1 MRLIGFAGPA
11 GVGKDTCALHMVKE
25 YGFEQVSFAAPLKKA
40 LEVMGFPAPQTAE
53 EKEAI
58 IEVLG
63 VSWRHMAQTLGT
75 EWGRALIHPDLWVI
89 LTLRNLK
96 PGGSYV
102 FSDVRFENEAR
113 LIREM
118 GGIIVHLTGR
128 RAEMANGTQAHA
140 SETGLRRT
148 VHDTFVTNGGSQQD
162 LYETLDGMMAGPWS
176 EHFG

>member
-11 GVGKDTCALHMVKE
+11 GAGKDTCALHLVRE
-25 YGFEQVSFAAPLKKA
+25 YGFEQVSFAALLKKA
-40 LEVMGFPAPQTAE
+40 LEAMGFKTPQTAE

-58 IEVLG
+58 IAELG
-63 VSWRHMAQTLGT
+63 CSWRHMAQTLGT

-96 PGGSYV
+96 DDGSYV

-113 LIREM
+113 LMRDH
-118 GGIIVHLTGR
+118 GGLVVHLTGR
-128 RAEMANGTQAHA
+128 KADMAQQTKGHA
-140 SETGLRRT
+140 SEKGLARDMR
-148 VHDTFVTNGGSQQD
+148 DAFVTNGGNMKD
-162 LYETLDGMMAGPWS
+162 LYETLDCMLAGPWR